1 MGVSKNNGIPKS
13 SILIGFSTINH
24 PFWDTHIFGNIHIE
38 TSPRFGQLRVI
49 DLTFFGLSKRSI
61 CHRFPPPG
69 ASGSNKTQKN
79 TRCFCG
85 DVVLGR
91 FHSVLHHFD
100 GYFGNQICGMF
111 SCNHVWL
118 PFDHLI
124 FIQQGRCGEATKKH
138 VRWPVDGSLSTSPS
152 G

>member
-1 MGVSKNNGIPKS
+1 MFFAGNMGVSKNNGIPKS

-138 VRWPVDGSLSTSPS
+138 VR
-152 G
+152 